1 MPTKTRHQIREQ
13 ENRGQPATPPTSLP
27 LDNRRPRRAA
37 ARGPTPAPEAPP
49 DTKPQRGR
57 RRKATP
63 ALSIEEPSAESAS
76 VSAAESATETVPNN
90 EQGSAVV
97 TESPERDNAVYQNR
111 ENPTV
116 SLHPTLVPED
126 VAVQS
131 PRENVS
137 VSLIPALVPE
147 DVAVQSPRENV
158 SVSLIPTL
166 VPANSMTRSVR
177 RKPSVSVIPN
187 RITEDEGDSMDS
199 PLDPHPPPKERQ
211 PPNRAWRR
219 KNTFTY
225 GVHDSHPII
234 SRDPVEPEA
243 PQNTLHL
250 LVTGPDGE
258 RTMAFTLPAT
268 AANAIIDDL
277 TNKYKLVTDA
287 PKLTLDAGKRE
298 APINVDLEDTRPAQ
312 RPRFENAPRLDNALK
327 GKVSHPNWS
336 HLLGEYYQQR
346 QDKPGH
352 TQHYRMVEPRYDE
365 NGMMAW
371 PMDDDS
377 NRRFI
382 PIVGDADDSDL
393 DTELDDASSSFKE
406 NIPVI
411 LEDDAVENIEDSE
424 PSDAL
429 VNGSGA
435 GAHGPEEGA
444 IVLRE
449 NDGGDENVPDAPAV
463 QNSET
468 PRSRW

>member
-1 MPTKTRHQIREQ
+1 MPIKTRHQIREQ
-13 ENRGQPATPPTSLP
+13 ERTGQPATPPTSLP

-37 ARGPTPAPEAPP
+37 ARGPTPAPDAPP
-49 DTKPQRGR
+49 GPKPQRGR

-63 ALSIEEPSAESAS
+63 AQSVEEPSAESAS
-76 VSAAESATETVPNN
+76 VSAAESATEAVPNN

-116 SLHPTLVPED
+116 SLYPTLVPED

-131 PRENVS
+131 PHVTVPVS
-137 VSLIPALVPE
+137 FIPALVPE
-147 DVAVQSPRENV
+147 EVAVQSLRENV
-158 SVSLIPTL
+158 SASLMPTL
-166 VPANSMTRSVR
+166 VPANNMIRSVR
-177 RKPSVSVIPN
+177 RKPSVPLIPN

-199 PLDPHPPPKERQ
+199 PLEPRPPPPRER
-211 PPNRAWRR
+211 WRR

-225 GVHDSHPII
+225 GDHDRHPII
-234 SRDPVEPEA
+234 YIEA
-243 PQNTLHL
+243 PQSTLHL

-277 TNKYKLVTDA
+277 TDKYALVTDA

-298 APINVDLEDTRPAQ
+298 APTNVVLEDTPPTQ

-336 HLLGEYYQQR
+336 QLLSEYYQQR

-365 NGMMAW
+365 NGMMIW
-371 PMDDDS
+371 PSDDDS

-382 PIVGDADDSDL
+382 PILGDADDSDL

-411 LEDDAVENIEDSE
+411 SEDEAVENIEDSE

-435 GAHGPEEGA
+435 GAHGSEEGA
-444 IVLRE
+444 TVLRE
-449 NDGGDENVPDAPAV
+449 NDGDENVPDAPAV
-463 QNSET
+463 PNPET